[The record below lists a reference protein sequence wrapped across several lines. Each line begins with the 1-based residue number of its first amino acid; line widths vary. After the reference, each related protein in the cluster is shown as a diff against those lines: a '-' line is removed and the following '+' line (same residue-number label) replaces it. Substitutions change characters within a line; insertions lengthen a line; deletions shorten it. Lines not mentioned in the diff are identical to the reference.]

1 MTRILMAIAF
11 ATSFAFMFLGVIL
24 FLHLDK
30 MLGVM
35 LFVIGAIYFFKY
47 LPSNNK
53 EYLKENTYNV
63 IRIKPKIKKWI
74 WVILNTKYLLLL

>member
-1 MTRILMAIAF
+1 MIKILMALAF
-11 ATSFAFMFLGVIL
+11 GCSFMFMFLGVIL
-24 FLHLDK
+24 FIHLDK

-35 LFVIGAIYFFKY
+35 LFIVGGIYFFKY

-63 IRIKPKIKKWI
+63 VKIKPSIKKWI
-74 WVILNTKYLLLL
+74 TLMTLNL

>member
-1 MTRILMAIAF
+1 MTRILMAVAF

-24 FLHLDK
+24 FIHLDK

-35 LFVIGAIYFFKY
+35 LFVIGAIYFFRY

-63 IRIKPKIKKWI
+63 IRIKPKLKKW
-74 WVILNTKYLLLL
+74 YLKNGVGIRWK

>member
-35 LFVIGAIYFFKY
+35 LFVIGGIYFFKY

-63 IRIKPKIKKWI
+63 IRIKPKIKKW
-74 WVILNTKYLLLL
+74 YLKSGEGIR

>member
-1 MTRILMAIAF
+1 MIRILMAIAF
-11 ATSFAFMFLGVIL
+11 VTSFAFMFLGVIL

-35 LFVIGAIYFFKY
+35 LFIIGGIYFFKY

-63 IRIKPKIKKWI
+63 IRIKPKIKR
-74 WVILNTKYLLLL
+74 

>member
-63 IRIKPKIKKWI
+63 IRIKPNIKK
-74 WVILNTKYLLLL
+74 

>member
-1 MTRILMAIAF
+1 MTRILMAVAF

-24 FLHLDK
+24 FIHLDK

-35 LFVIGAIYFFKY
+35 LFAIGGIYFFKY

-63 IRIKPKIKKWI
+63 IRIKPKIKK
-74 WVILNTKYLLLL
+74 

>member
-1 MTRILMAIAF
+1 MIKILMALAF

-24 FLHLDK
+24 FIHLDK

-35 LFVIGAIYFFKY
+35 LFIIGGIYFFKY

-63 IRIKPKIKKWI
+63 IRIKPKIKKWL
-74 WVILNTKYLLLL
+74 ILNLRYLFLL

>member
-1 MTRILMAIAF
+1 MTRILMAVAF

-24 FLHLDK
+24 FIHLDK

-35 LFVIGAIYFFKY
+35 LFAIGGIYFFKY

-63 IRIKPKIKKWI
+63 IRIKPKIKKW
-74 WVILNTKYLLLL
+74 YLKNGEGIQQQ